1 VPIFHIVRR
10 YFPAVTAAAIGLGAA
25 GAQAETFTITQ
36 KDKTFSQ
43 SEITIAVGDSVEF
56 KNIDDTAHSVLS
68 TTPGLEFDLKTQ
80 KQGTSKAVT
89 FDKPGRIE
97 VGCDIHP
104 KMHLIIN
111 VK

>member
-1 VPIFHIVRR
+1 ML
-10 YFPAVTAAAIGLGAA
+10 AVTPARAA
-25 GAQAETFTITQ
+25 TVVITQ

-43 SEITIAVGDSVEF
+43 SEITVAVGDSVEF
-56 KNIDDTAHSVLS
+56 QNIDDTAHSVLS
-68 TTPGLEFDLKTQ
+68 ITAGLEFDLKVQ
-80 KQGTSKAVT
+80 KQGTAKAVV